1 MKWFMDKNVS
11 TSKINLYLPALH
23 MFSNSDQL
31 CRALALTVCA
41 SALSNGYIPVDF
53 NELAP

>member
-1 MKWFMDKNVS
+1 MIWFMDKKVS

-23 MFSNSDQL
+23 MFSNSDQV
-31 CRALALTVCA
+31 CRALELKDCA